1 MLFRSKAETFEWD
14 GTDTQG
20 NRVPDGV
27 YRYIV
32 KAEDAAGNKTEK
44 SIEGLTID
52 TRATQVFVTASL
64 PGFSPNGDRRLDDIS
79 FSLLVNLRDG
89 IQAWRLALVDQEG
102 VTRRTFSG
110 TGSTPIPATQVW
122 DGKSDRGPVF
132 QGLYTAVFT
141 VDYHKGDRAEARS
154 APFVLDSLGPQVA
167 LSVSPKLFSPDG
179 DGIDDELNISL
190 AVSDAS
196 DLDSWRFEIIEKAVV
211 EGAGAARERMFFAW
225 NGRGTPAERLVWDG
239 RSQRGELVEAAT
251 DYLYRFTIS
260 DVLGNTT
267 VSEGVI
273 SVDVL
278 VIREG
283 DRLKIKVPSIVF
295 RPNFA
300 DFNELPQETV
310 DRNNEVLQRIAQIL
324 NRFRDYRVGIEG
336 HANSIAKMNRLS
348 QTVIDREETNELL
361 PLSRS
366 RAEAVRQKLV
376 EFGVA
381 SSRLSVVGRGSSEPV
396 VPFTDAENRWKN
408 RRVEFI
414 LIRQ

>member
-1 MLFRSKAETFEWD
+1 
-14 GTDTQG
+14 
-20 NRVPDGV
+20 
-27 YRYIV
+27 
-32 KAEDAAGNKTEK
+32 
-44 SIEGLTID
+44 
-52 TRATQVFVTASL
+52 
-64 PGFSPNGDRRLDDIS
+64 
-79 FSLLVNLRDG
+79 
-89 IQAWRLALVDQEG
+89 
-102 VTRRTFSG
+102 
-110 TGSTPIPATQVW
+110 
-122 DGKSDRGPVF
+122 
-132 QGLYTAVFT
+132 
-141 VDYHKGDRAEARS
+141 
-154 APFVLDSLGPQVA
+154 VLDSLGPQVA
-167 LSVSPKLFSPDG
+167 LNVSPKLFSPDG

-190 AVSDAS
+190 AVADAS
-196 DLDSWRFEIIEKAVV
+196 DLETWRFEIIEVAVV
-211 EGAGAARERMFFAW
+211 EGAGAARERSFFAW

-251 DYLYRFTIS
+251 DYLYRFTIT
-260 DVLGNTT
+260 DILGNRTS
-267 VSEGVI
+267 SEGVI

-324 NRFRDYRVGIEG
+324 NRFRDYRIGVEG
-336 HANSIAKMNRLS
+336 HANSIAKMSRLG
-348 QTVIDREETNELL
+348 QAAIDREENSELI
-361 PLSRS
+361 PLSTA

-381 SSRLSVVGRGSSEPV
+381 ANSLSVVGRGSSEPV